1 MATTDFQFGEVQA
14 RAGMLTP
21 TRIVPAEKK
30 RARQPNRERDMTWFV
45 DNTLEDSFPA
55 SDPPSWTASVARPAP
70 ARNVVVRA
78 RDAGPVRRALQRA
91 AALF

>member
-1 MATTDFQFGEVQA
+1 MTADVQFGEVQA

-21 TRIVPAEKK
+21 ARIPAENK
-30 RARQPNRERDMTWFV
+30 RAAQRRRERDMTQLV

-55 SDPPSWTASVARPAP
+55 SDPPSWTASIARPAP
-70 ARNVVVRA
+70 ARDVLVRA
-78 RDAGPVRRALQRA
+78 VEVGPVRRALQRA